1 MQIALG
7 STDSLFFSSSIPF
20 LQISPDPEVTQYTIS
35 LTTQNSQLTTDTIFT
50 TSLYIPGFFQFDI
63 RSIIT
68 AHMEARRLAFAS
80 YTITLT
86 TLNSQLTT
94 DNQNS
99 TLKISVLYA
108 RGTFPGSASEFT
120 QSYFLTSAQSR
131 PLPLYNAFDSLS
143 LYSESEG
150 VADVEILYTTDTG
163 TFTTIK
169 QFAYSSGLSR
179 IDIDFEQIISDYLS
193 QNSHLITQ
201 NYHPVAATVT
211 AGGRVMRY
219 WFMRMHQAAAIS
231 FLNTFYCPEH
241 FWIFGSWKRTGKISQ
256 QSAYCA
262 SEACAH
268 TLDIDPE
275 FEITTHPIGFRQ
287 AYIIPE
293 ISMSP
298 IVWAYLFTDGSS
310 LAKAA
315 FKAIPVNTHNSQPAT
330 HNSLAASTF
339 KAVPTEGSLEASPQD
354 KNFTQ
359 YTFKVIAAEKQYAL
373 GFNFDI
379 PRIFT
384 RQFSPEFT

>member
-1 MQIALG
+1 MQISLG
-7 STDSLFFSSSIPF
+7 SSESLFFSSSIPF
-20 LQISPDPEVTQYTIS
+20 LQISPDPEVYQYTIS
-35 LTTQNSQLTTDTIFT
+35 LTTLNSQLTTDTIFT

-63 RSIIT
+63 RSII
-68 AHMEARRLAFAS
+68 AADMEARRIAFAS
-80 YTITLT
+80 YTVKLT
-86 TLNSQLTT
+86 ADNGQQTT
-94 DNQNS
+94 DNLQIDVIFS
-99 TLKISVLYA
+99 
-108 RGTFPGSASEFT
+108 RGSFPGSASEFT
-120 QSYFLTSAQSR
+120 QSHFLSSAQSR
-131 PLPLYNAFDSLS
+131 PLPPYNAFDSLS
-143 LYSESEG
+143 LYSETSG
-150 VADVEILYTTDTG
+150 VADVEILYKTDTG
-163 TFTTIK
+163 TFTSIK
-169 QFAYSSGLSR
+169 QISYTAGLSR
-179 IDIDFEQIISDYLS
+179 IDIDFEQIISEFTSLNS
-193 QNSHLITQ
+193 QPSTLN
-201 NYHPVAATVT
+201 NHPVAATVT

-219 WFMRMHQAAAIS
+219 WFMRMHQSAAIS
-231 FLNTFYCPEH
+231 FLNTFNCPEH
-241 FWIFGSWKRTGKISQ
+241 FWMFGSWKRTGKISQ

-275 FEITTHPIGFRQ
+275 FEITTHPVGFRQ

-315 FKAIPVNTHNSQPAT
+315 FKAIPVNSHNSQRT
-330 HNSLAASTF
+330 TNNSLAASTF

-359 YTFKVIAAEKQYAL
+359 YTFKVIAAEKQFAL